1 MLALKILLSIRKG
14 EADSIT
20 EIHTKTPSMTDHNI
34 YQVMECKVSSDLRLA
49 TVFPDGSLFV
59 WIGLG
64 HLWSFQSHKKW
75 LVLSLQ
81 LKKKKRK
88 QHMTFTQNSPFFLEC
103 HSLELL
109 LQIGEGLPPRDLDAS
124 SNEGLG
130 QVLGS

>member
-1 MLALKILLSIRKG
+1 MTLENLNVIFQINKKNNVYEELVIHSTPLKNEHMLVLKILLSIRKG

-49 TVFPDGSLFV
+49 TVFPNGSLFA

-81 LKKKKRK
+81 LKKRK
-88 QHMTFTQNSPFFLEC
+88 E
-103 HSLELL
+103 
-109 LQIGEGLPPRDLDAS
+109 S
-124 SNEGLG
+124 SI
-130 QVLGS
+130 